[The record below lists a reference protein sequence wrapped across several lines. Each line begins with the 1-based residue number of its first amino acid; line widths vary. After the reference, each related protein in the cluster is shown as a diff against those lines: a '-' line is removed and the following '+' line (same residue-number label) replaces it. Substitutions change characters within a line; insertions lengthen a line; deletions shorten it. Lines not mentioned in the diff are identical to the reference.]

1 MPIALT
7 LHSVRETTSSTLTF
21 FSHSNPERTLLYLV
35 AIAWLYVAMM
45 MAVAEA
51 LHPNGTWLG
60 AIVTF
65 LFYGLLPTGLVMYLM
80 GTPLRRKARLAQ
92 EAQALSAP
100 PAGPDA
106 APNSAADTPLAD
118 AAAVSAPPQP
128 ASSQTQA
135 AMRPVLPSE
144 PASRR

>member
-1 MPIALT
+1 M
-7 LHSVRETTSSTLTF
+7 
-21 FSHSNPERTLLYLV
+21 YLV

-51 LHPNGTWLG
+51 IHPNGTWLG

-65 LFYGLLPTGLVMYLM
+65 LFYGLLPTGLVVYVM
-80 GTPLRRKARLAQ
+80 GTPLRRKARLAK
-92 EAQALSAP
+92 ESEEAAQARSTCLAMSNEP
-100 PAGPDA
+100 PTSEATTSSVVTDE
-106 APNSAADTPLAD
+106 S
-118 AAAVSAPPQP
+118 Q
-128 ASSQTQA
+128 ASNQTQA

>member
-1 MPIALT
+1 
-7 LHSVRETTSSTLTF
+7 
-21 FSHSNPERTLLYLV
+21 
-35 AIAWLYVAMM
+35 MM

-51 LHPNGTWLG
+51 IHPNGTWLG

-65 LFYGLLPTGLVMYLM
+65 LFYGLLPTGLVVYVM
-80 GTPLRRKARLAQ
+80 GTPLRRKARLAK
-92 EAQALSAP
+92 ESEEAAQAQSTHLAQSNEP
-100 PAGPDA
+100 PTSEATSSVVTDG
-106 APNSAADTPLAD
+106 S
-118 AAAVSAPPQP
+118 Q